1 MTEQIQKLRSLIEE
15 KLRIDTK
22 TDSFYID
29 FHDNK
34 NSVISKQNT
43 VIFGRR
49 GSGKSTLLKEVMK
62 DGRKYVYINLENY
75 KKITFPNIIVK
86 TLEELLIY
94 IENELKKYKTV
105 HLIKKHSLTKEIE
118 LILKDLKKMYEE
130 DDAYEAQIS
139 SNHSEEIELSG
150 QAKASNALLSSELGT
165 STKSLDSISVQRDK
179 RYEKLNS
186 LQKKLIDYK
195 RTISHILDFIYGD
208 KVLYVL
214 LDDLYFVKYDFQP
227 YLADIFHVFSKETNI
242 YIKIASV
249 RNRSNIYIKDKD
261 SYIGFELGHDAVPL
275 DLDYSLEN
283 MDEVIIF
290 FRQIFKELCNEID
303 FDIDTYQLFT
313 ENGFSQLCIASGG
326 VTRDFLHILSKCL
339 GEIILEPGNKI
350 DKEMVTSNSGV
361 LINGK
366 MSALENDNNKNLEK
380 CLYFLKDEVIK
391 NKRTNCFL
399 VSIDE
404 SNKNPEGKK
413 IIQDLFDLRL
423 IHLINKKT
431 SCAPSDGKSYEAYI
445 LDVGLYD
452 FSRLTNFNQIEP
464 NKKGDKS
471 RKDDMRGSPKIKLL
485 DLVKIKKGEDI
496 ETKDKESE
504 LN

>member
-1 MTEQIQKLRSLIEE
+1 MSEKIQKLRALIEE
-15 KLRIDTK
+15 KLRTDTK
-22 TDSFYID
+22 TENFYID

-34 NSVISKQNT
+34 NSVLSKQNT

-75 KKITFPNIIVK
+75 KKVTFPNIIVK
-86 TLEELLIY
+86 TLEELFVY
-94 IENELKKYKTV
+94 IDDELQKTNTF
-105 HLIKKHSLTKEIE
+105 HFIKKHTLKKEIAEILQE
-118 LILKDLKKMYEE
+118 LKQMYEE
-130 DDAYEAQIS
+130 DDSYESQIS
-139 SNHSEEIELSG
+139 SNHSEEIALSG
-150 QAKASNALLSSELGT
+150 QAKASNTIMSSELGT
-165 STKSLDSISVQRDK
+165 TAKSSDSISIQRDK

-186 LQKKLIDYK
+186 LQKKLVDYK
-195 RTISHILDFIYGD
+195 KIISQILDFINID

-214 LDDLYFVKYDFQP
+214 LDDLYFIKYEYQP

-242 YIKIASV
+242 VIKMASV
-249 RNRSNIYIKDKD
+249 RNRSNIYVKDED
-261 SYIGFELGHDAVPL
+261 SYIGFDLGHDAVAI

-283 MDEVIIF
+283 MDEVLIF
-290 FRQIFKELCNEID
+290 FKQIFKELCNEVKLEV
-303 FDIDTYQLFT
+303 DINQIFT

-339 GEIILEPGNKI
+339 GEIILASGKKI
-350 DKEMVTSNSGV
+350 EKEMVTSNAGV
-361 LINGK
+361 LITGK
-366 MSALENDNNKNLEK
+366 MSALENDNNSNLEQ

-391 NKRTNCFL
+391 EKRTNCFL
-399 VSIDE
+399 ISIDE
-404 SNKNPEGKK
+404 SNKNSEGRK

-452 FSRLTNFNQIEP
+452 FTRLTNFNQIEP
-464 NKKGDKS
+464 NKKNEKS
-471 RKDDMRGSPKIKLL
+471 RKDDMRASPKIKLSN
-485 DLVKIKKGEDI
+485 LVKIKNGESI
-496 ETKDKESE
+496 ELIEKKKK
-504 LN
+504 